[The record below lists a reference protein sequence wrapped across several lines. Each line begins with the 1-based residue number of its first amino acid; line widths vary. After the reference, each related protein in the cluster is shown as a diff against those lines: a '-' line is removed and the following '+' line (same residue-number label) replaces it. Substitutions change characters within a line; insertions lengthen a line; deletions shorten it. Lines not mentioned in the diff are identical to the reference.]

1 MSNYRMSAEE
11 ERMDRLGIL
20 LDAEWETERIEKEK
34 REGKKPLHKL
44 FYFLDD
50 LGFIHEIRNDGRK
63 GCDRVVKNEEIV
75 ELLNKTYEEY
85 L

>member
-1 MSNYRMSAEE
+1 MSSYRMSPEE

-50 LGFIHEIRNDGRK
+50 LGFIHEIRSDERRGS
-63 GCDRVVKNEEIV
+63 DRVVQPEEIV
-75 ELLNKTYEEY
+75 KLLNEAYEEY

>member
-1 MSNYRMSAEE
+1 MSSYRMSPEE

-20 LDAEWETERIEKEK
+20 LDAEWEIERMEMEK

-63 GCDRVVKNEEIV
+63 GCDRVVQPEEIV
-75 ELLNKTYEEY
+75 KLLNEAYEEY